1 MQIGVIGLGKMGGNM
16 ARRLMKAGHSCVVFD
31 ANAKPRDALAKE
43 GATAA
48 GSLDDV
54 VKQLNEKPRAIWV
67 MLPAGQITEETVKR
81 FGDLLEPDDIII
93 DGGNSFYKDDIRRAK
108 ELAKKKIHYVD
119 CGTSGGIWGIDRG
132 YCMMIGG
139 PKRAVGH
146 LDPIFAALAP
156 GLGDIPRTEGR
167 AKDDTRAERGYIHA
181 GPSGAGHFVKM
192 VHNGIEYGL
201 MQAYAEGFDILRNK
215 DSNDLPED
223 ERFTLNLPDIAEVWR
238 RGSVISS
245 WLLDL
250 SASAL
255 AKDPQLK
262 EFSGFVQD
270 SGEGRW
276 TIQAAIE
283 EAVPADVLSSAL
295 YARFRSRQEHTFGE
309 KMLSAMRFGFGGHI
323 EGQEAIDPERKPGK
337 SQGRQAAGEAA
348 E

>member
-1 MQIGVIGLGKMGGNM
+1 MQIGMIGLGKMGSNM
-16 ARRLMKAGHSCVVFD
+16 SRRLMKAGHKCIVFD
-31 ANAKPRDALAKE
+31 ANAKPREALVKD

-48 GSLDDV
+48 LSLEDA
-54 VKQLNEKPRAIWV
+54 VKALREKPRAVWL
-67 MLPAGQITEETVKR
+67 MLPAGRITEQTVER
-81 FGDLLEPDDIII
+81 LGGLLEPDDIII

-108 ELAKKKIHYVD
+108 KLADKRIRYVD
-119 CGTSGGIWGIDRG
+119 CGTSGGVWGIERG

-139 PKRAVGH
+139 PKQAVDR

-156 GLGDIPRTEGR
+156 GLGDIARTPGR
-167 AKDDTRAERGYIHA
+167 AIGDSRAERGYIHA

-215 DSNDLPED
+215 DSKDLPDD
-223 ERFTLNLPDIAEVWR
+223 ERFTLNMPDIAEVWR

-245 WLLDL
+245 WQLDL
-250 SASAL
+250 GAAAL
-255 AKDPQLK
+255 AKDPQLDD
-262 EFSGFVQD
+262 FSGFVQD

-276 TIQAAIE
+276 AVEAAIE
-283 EAVPADVLSSAL
+283 EAVPADVITTAL

-309 KMLSAMRFGFGGHI
+309 KMLSAMRFGFGGHV
-323 EGQEAIDPERKPGK
+323 EGQESIDPEPKPK
-337 SQGRQAAGEAA
+337 ESQRHSTALHAA